1 MAEITKNKAV
11 KFIRKSNNLVEG
23 RFRFDI
29 WEMRIFVKM
38 LTIINREDEDF
49 KRYRIYLKD
58 IISEFELEKNNRS
71 YEELKKGAE
80 KLASREIRIPTLS
93 DDGQA
98 MELFTH
104 IVSGARSFVD
114 SKQGKYIELDFHPD
128 MKPYLLQLQTK
139 FLMYDVRNVLKLP
152 SSFSIR
158 IYELLKQYETIG
170 KRKMSVEEIKEMLD
184 IKDKYSLYANLKQR
198 VIMKAQTDLEEF
210 TDIKFTFEEVK
221 RGKSVEFIIFYI
233 FKNKN
238 VIDRREGREEV
249 VIEYQLTEKDVA
261 ATQIYNLLRN
271 FKGSS
276 KSTVEDWLKKYSVE
290 HIMNRLTFV
299 KNQLEAG
306 KEIKNPMGLLQKM
319 MLEPNLFD
327 PIQEEKEKQEVVL
340 QKVRQEQE
348 LKSLKLSK
356 EQQKE
361 QLLLA
366 YEEQKTLFIHSCFE
380 QLPSLAKEFLLDF
393 KTRRNDEDVPFIVQL
408 AYDNYTTNIDG
419 IESGSSAEIL
429 YNYRLGGSFSA
440 LLLEWFESK
449 FSNEMNQIKRDFEE
463 KYLRII

>member
-1 MAEITKNKAV
+1 
-11 KFIRKSNNLVEG
+11 R
-23 RFRFDI
+23 
-29 WEMRIFVKM
+29 
-38 LTIINREDEDF
+38 
-49 KRYRIYLKD
+49 
-58 IISEFELEKNNRS
+58 
-71 YEELKKGAE
+71 
-80 KLASREIRIPTLS
+80 
-93 DDGQA
+93 
-98 MELFTH
+98 
-104 IVSGARSFVD
+104 
-114 SKQGKYIELDFHPD
+114 QGKYIELDFHPD
-128 MKPYLLQLQTK
+128 MKPYLLQLQSK

-184 IKDKYSLYANLKQR
+184 IKEKYSLYANLKQR

-221 RGKSVEFIIFYI
+221 RGKSVEFLIFYI

-276 KSTVEDWLKKYSVE
+276 KSTVEDWLKKYSIE
-290 HIMNRLTFV
+290 HVMNRLTFV
-299 KNQLEAG
+299 KNQLDAG

-327 PIQEEKEKQEVVL
+327 PIQEEKEKQQEVL

-348 LKSLKLSK
+348 LKNQRLNK
-356 EQQKE
+356 EQQTERLKII
-361 QLLLA
+361 
-366 YEEQKTLFIHSCFE
+366 YEERKLSFISSCFE
-380 QLPSLAKEFLLDF
+380 QLPNLSKEFLTDF
-393 KTRRNDEDVPFIVQL
+393 KNRRNEEDAPFIVQL
-408 AYDNYTTNIDG
+408 AYDNYTTNIAG
-419 IESGSSAEIL
+419 IEPESSVEIL
-429 YNYRLGGSFSA
+429 YNYKLGGSFSA
-440 LLLEWFESK
+440 LLIEWFEAK
-449 FSNEMNQIKRDFEE
+449 FVNEMSQIKKDFDLS
-463 KYLRII
+463 YRSLIND